1 MKYLRTGL
9 LILVAVQIVVL
20 FILLGI
26 VVYSYYDNKVEIVEK
41 DDILIENIES
51 QKQEEVILPD
61 IDKLEE
67 ENTNQEEIKDIV
79 DEYVKED
86 AIYKEE
92 QKKDEIYNIL
102 LAGVDTRGNSFYSRS
117 DSMILLSY
125 NKTDHVVKMVSFL
138 RDSYVYLPERGWGR
152 INSATAYGGIG
163 LLVNTINENFDL
175 DIQNYVQIRFNDFKK
190 VIDIL
195 GGVDIELTQS
205 EINYINNKL
214 HTDDNDWKNDVKAQ
228 PGMVHLNGVQT
239 LWHCRNRTIGEG
251 DFSRTDRQR
260 EVLTIIMN
268 NAMNM
273 SPTQLISLIY
283 EMKDHVDMNVPLDLL
298 IEIVEDALISKNLV
312 IESYRVP
319 FDGMYSYAN
328 KNGASVLEIDIEGIT
343 EELHKILGFTE
354 EEVIEENIETETV
367 SDEKVS

>member
-9 LILVAVQIVVL
+9 LILIAVQIVAL
-20 FILLGI
+20 FILLG
-26 VVYSYYDNKVEIVEK
+26 VVVFSYYDNKVEIVEK
-41 DDILIENIES
+41 DETIIETIES
-51 QKQEEVILPD
+51 QKKEEVILPD
-61 IDKLEE
+61 IDKMEE
-67 ENTNQEEIKDIV
+67 DMVSQEEIKEV
-79 DEYVKED
+79 VEEFVKED
-86 AIYKEE
+86 VIYKEE
-92 QKKDEIYNIL
+92 QKKDEVYNIL

-125 NKTDHVVKMVSFL
+125 NKTDHVVKMVSFM

-228 PGMVHLNGVQT
+228 PGLVHLNGVQT
-239 LWHCRNRTIGEG
+239 LWHCRNRSIGEG

-260 EVLTIIMN
+260 DVLTIIMN
-268 NAMNM
+268 KAMNM
-273 SPTQLISLIY
+273 SASQLISLIY
-283 EMKDHVDMNVPLDLL
+283 ELKDHVDMNVPIELI
-298 IEIVEDALISKNLV
+298 IEIAEDALVSKNLI

-319 FDGMYSYAN
+319 FDGMYKFAN
-328 KNGASVLEIDIEGIT
+328 KNGASVLEIDIEAIT
-343 EELHKILGFTE
+343 EELHNILGLNEEIPTE
-354 EEVIEENIETETV
+354 KENSIV
-367 SDEKVS
+367 YEK